1 MSGGAKC
8 FKGKC
13 IILICVVVNSDH
25 TKKSL
30 ELHPNIAVFRHP
42 DHLVSG
48 QALESQFLSDISKFS
63 LKTFDLAKAPED
75 GLKSLYGLTDDVILY
90 WAHHEKL
97 CLVDGKLAFMGGLDL
112 CFGRWD
118 SNSHPIADAHPTD
131 LKEGVFP
138 GQDYNN
144 ARIYDFADV
153 SKFDMNKLDRTKSS
167 RMGWTD
173 ISICLQ
179 GPMVQDLKAHFVQR
193 WNYIYEEKYN
203 VRQDP
208 RYTPLVL
215 EDTVNGYYQP
225 DGKNSTGLDEPA
237 LAQQQASDSQERS
250 HHNPLRRFYRSDNHS
265 DRENRDSG
273 NGGSSVSVQLVRSCT
288 KWSNGVA
295 TEHSIADAYIQV
307 IRDSQYF
314 IYIENQFF
322 ITATGDQ
329 QHPVKNQIGAAIVER
344 VVRAYQNGETYKVIV
359 CMPAVPAFAGDLHS
373 DDSLGTRAI
382 MEYQYA
388 SICRGEHSIIGAIK
402 KAGVPDPAQYIRFF
416 NLRNYDRLNVNST
429 MGQVEEASGVSYGE
443 ARKEHD
449 DVVGAGYDGYGEGTG
464 AAPHQRNPQ
473 YDDYQAAA
481 SQVEDSRYD
490 TVSGCY
496 MDGGPSIKDIPW
508 SGSPEDEMNAFVSEE
523 LYIHSKVLI
532 ADDRIV
538 ICGSANLNDR
548 SQLGYHDSE
557 IAVVIEDTAT
567 VDSVMNGQPFQA
579 SKFATE
585 LRRQVFRKH
594 LGLIPFQ
601 DWKRPDANF
610 TPLDRD
616 PNAYDWDS
624 PGDLLVRDVLSEEF
638 TRLWHDTAAA
648 NTEVFVKAFHCVP
661 ADNVRNWEQY
671 EQFFSNLFV
680 SPDAEGKYTSE
691 ENKYQYGHVVRNE
704 FPGGVEELKDWLDR
718 VRGSLVEM
726 PLSFM
731 DEVDFASGVSLNAF
745 TEEIYT

>member
-1 MSGGAKC
+1 
-8 FKGKC
+8 
-13 IILICVVVNSDH
+13 
-25 TKKSL
+25 
-30 ELHPNIAVFRHP
+30 
-42 DHLVSG
+42 
-48 QALESQFLSDISKFS
+48 
-63 LKTFDLAKAPED
+63 
-75 GLKSLYGLTDDVILY
+75 
-90 WAHHEKL
+90 
-97 CLVDGKLAFMGGLDL
+97 MGGLDL

-131 LKEGVFP
+131 VKEGVFP

-173 ISICLQ
+173 ISICLR
-179 GPMVQDLKAHFVQR
+179 GPIVQDIKAHFVQR
-193 WNYIYEEKYN
+193 WNYIYEEKY
-203 VRQDP
+203 RAQDDS

-215 EDTVNGYYQP
+215 EDTANGYYQQ
-225 DGKNSTGLDEPA
+225 DGKNAASLEGPAISQQEP
-237 LAQQQASDSQERS
+237 SYEHS
-250 HHNPLRRFYRSDNHS
+250 HHNPLRHFYRGDEQSDY
-265 DRENRDSG
+265 EGRDGG
-273 NGGSSVSVQLVRSCT
+273 NGGSSVSIQLVRSCT

-307 IRDSQYF
+307 VRDSQYF
-314 IYIENQFF
+314 VYIENQFF
-322 ITATGDQ
+322 ITATGNQ
-329 QHPVKNQIGAAIVER
+329 QHPIKNQIGAAIVER
-344 VVRAYQNGETYKVIV
+344 VVRAYQNGEAYKVIV

-388 SICRGEHSIIGAIK
+388 SICRGEHSIIGAIQ
-402 KAGVPDPAQYIRFF
+402 KAGVPDAAQYIRFF
-416 NLRNYDRLNVNST
+416 NLRNYDRLNVNVT
-429 MGQVEEASGVSYGE
+429 MSQVEEASGVSYGE
-443 ARKEHD
+443 ARREHD
-449 DVVGAGYDGYGEGTG
+449 DIVGAGYDGYGEGTG
-464 AAPHQRNPQ
+464 AEPNQRNPR
-473 YDDYQAAA
+473 YDDYQAAG
-481 SQVEDSRYD
+481 SQVEGSQYD

-532 ADDRIV
+532 ADDRVV

-601 DWKRPDANF
+601 DWKTPDANF
-610 TPLDRD
+610 MPLDRD

-661 ADNVRNWEQY
+661 ADNVRNWGQY
-671 EQFFSNLFV
+671 EEFFTNLFV
-680 SPDAEGKYTSE
+680 SPDAEGKYTSA

-704 FPGGVEELKDWLDR
+704 FPGGVEELKEWLDR

-731 DEVDFASGVSLNAF
+731 DEVDFASGMSLNAF